1 MKRHLPA
8 GLLAGLVLAGCTTT
22 PSNSAL
28 PSGARLVGGGVD
40 LKYEVP
46 VDGTVILIERTSGRA
61 VATESLSEGRT
72 FEFGPRYSNFN
83 EAMFAL
89 FGGTNTY
96 DPGAPIAL
104 PTNAYFQLYFVPA
117 KAKKS

>member
-1 MKRHLPA
+1 MKRHLSA
-8 GLLAGLVLAGCTTT
+8 GLLAGFVLAGCTTT

-40 LKYEVP
+40 LKYEAP

-61 VATESLSEGRT
+61 VATESLSEGRS
-72 FEFGPRYSNFN
+72 FEFSPRLSSFN
-83 EAMFAL
+83 EAMFPL

-96 DPGAPIAL
+96 DPGVPIVL
-104 PTNAYFQLYFVPA
+104 PTNTYFQLYFVPA
-117 KAKKS
+117 KAKRS